1 MAYFIG
7 NIPVDPATGDGQN
20 LLGRAHQ
27 EHSRI
32 TCGCRKPAPQMYV
45 ACVNGR
51 FILKRMPGTG
61 AEHAPGCESFL
72 PPEDLSGLG
81 QVQGSAIE
89 EDLDSG
95 TTTLKVDFP
104 LTMGSKR
111 PAPPAPSG
119 QKPTEAKASPRKLG
133 LSSLLQYL
141 WHEADLVKWTPAMQ
155 GKRWWGPVQRALL
168 NAAAGKSA
176 KSRDLRDILYV
187 PDYWK
192 AERKEE
198 NAARRAKLLRGLQAP
213 ARGTAPLGLVVA
225 EYKSHEATRMG
236 ARFLFKHAPD
246 CAFFAEEDL
255 VQKFEKVFA
264 DQLMLADALGD
275 VHVMVIATFSVA
287 KAGYPVLREIG
298 MMLVTANWIPF
309 ETIRDYQLIQA
320 LTESRRAFLK
330 SQRFTLGQDTPIA
343 CAVLTDLE
351 SPVPLFVADP
361 AADANAVAAL
371 REVAAEGTYPA
382 WLWLDED
389 VMPDL
394 PLSGN
399 RRAEK
404 ETAILEETGDHED
417 GRQAPGNREE
427 TNRRGLPAGDRN
439 GSGERECQ

>member
-7 NIPVDPATGDGQN
+7 NIPVDPATDDGQN

-81 QVQGSAIE
+81 QVQGSAIK

-119 QKPTEAKASPRKLG
+119 KKPTEAKASPRKLG

-168 NAAAGKSA
+168 AAAAGKSA

-192 AERKEE
+192 AEWKEE

-213 ARGTAPLGLVVA
+213 ARDTAPLGLVVA

-246 CAFFAEEDL
+246 CAFFAEDDL
-255 VQKFEKVFA
+255 VRKFEKVFA

-309 ETIRDYQLIQA
+309 ETIRDYQLIRA
-320 LTESRRAFLK
+320 LTEGKRAFLK
-330 SQRFTLGQDTPIA
+330 SQRFTLDPDTPIA

-351 SPVPLFVADP
+351 NPVSLFIANP
-361 AADANAVAAL
+361 AAGPDEIAAL
-371 REVAAEGTYPA
+371 REVASDGTYPA
-382 WLWLDED
+382 WLWLDEE
-389 VMPDL
+389 VMPGV
-394 PLSGN
+394 P
-399 RRAEK
+399 RH
-404 ETAILEETGDHED
+404 TDHELEGKAAIPGKTRNSGD
-417 GRQAPGNREE
+417 GHKPRPDFWRHADRVSAPTTMQASEE
-427 TNRRGLPAGDRN
+427 RKDA
-439 GSGERECQ
+439 

>member
-1 MAYFIG
+1 MAYYIG
-7 NIPVDPATGDGQN
+7 NIPVDPATEDGQN

-32 TCGCRKPAPQMYV
+32 TCGCCKPSPQMYV

-81 QVQGSAIE
+81 QVQGSAIK

-95 TTTLKVDFP
+95 TTTLKVDFS

-119 QKPTEAKASPRKLG
+119 KKPAEAKASPRKLG

-141 WHEADLVKWTPAMQ
+141 WHEADLVKWTPAME
-155 GKRWWGPVQRALL
+155 GKRWWGPVQRAVL

-187 PDYWK
+187 PEYWK
-192 AERKEE
+192 ADRKDE
-198 NAARRAKLLRGLQAP
+198 NAARRSRLLRGLQPP

-225 EYKSHEATRMG
+225 EYKSHEPTRMG

-255 VQKFEKVFA
+255 VRKFEKVFA

-298 MMLVTANWIPF
+298 MMLVTGGWIPF
-309 ETIRDYQLIQA
+309 ETIRDYQLIKA
-320 LTESRRAFLK
+320 LTENKRAFLK
-330 SQRFTLGQDTPIA
+330 SQRFTLGHETPIA
-343 CAVLTDLE
+343 CAVLTDLNT
-351 SPVPLFVADP
+351 PVSLFVADP
-361 AADANAVAAL
+361 AADTNALSAL
-371 REVAAEGTYPA
+371 REVASEGTYPA

-389 VMPDL
+389 GLPDL
-394 PLSGN
+394 PGRDFLT
-399 RRAEK
+399 AE
-404 ETAILEETGDHED
+404 
-417 GRQAPGNREE
+417 
-427 TNRRGLPAGDRN
+427 
-439 GSGERECQ
+439 ERTMA